1 MCCVAL
7 PCAVLCCILHG
18 SHHCFE
24 CEADFTSMHSHAPGE
39 LLDAN
44 ANLVLQLAR
53 PFAADPTID
62 SLISIRPGQAVG

>member
-1 MCCVAL
+1 ML
-7 PCAVLCCILHG
+7 RCAVLCCGLHG
-18 SHHCFE
+18 SRHCFN
-24 CEADFTSMHSHAPGE
+24 CEVCFASMRSLAPGE

-62 SLISIRPGQAVG
+62 NLISIRPGQSVG